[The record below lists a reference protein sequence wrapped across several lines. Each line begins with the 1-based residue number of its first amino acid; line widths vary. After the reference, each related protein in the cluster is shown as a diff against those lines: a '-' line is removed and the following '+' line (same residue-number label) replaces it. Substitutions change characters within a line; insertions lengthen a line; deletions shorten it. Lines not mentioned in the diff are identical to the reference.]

1 MCVAECVGKSKQR
14 RGEDNGAVLVPQMCT
29 YMRANN
35 MTNQRG
41 WTDPPFFQSQCRVYV
56 SSILHLI
63 ICIFSSQW
71 NPLVNEHHDSS
82 L

>member
-1 MCVAECVGKSKQR
+1 MGLKEEEMCVCVCVAECVGKSKER

-41 WTDPPFFQSQCRVYV
+41 
-56 SSILHLI
+56 
-63 ICIFSSQW
+63 
-71 NPLVNEHHDSS
+71 
-82 L
+82 